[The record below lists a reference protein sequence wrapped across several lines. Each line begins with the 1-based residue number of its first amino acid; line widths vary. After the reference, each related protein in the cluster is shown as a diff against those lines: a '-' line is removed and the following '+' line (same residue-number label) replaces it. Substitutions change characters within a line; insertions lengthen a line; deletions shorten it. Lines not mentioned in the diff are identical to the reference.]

1 MTRSTTCKVLYLRPN
16 CFRRKKK
23 IKNKIN
29 VVLMSLNERN
39 ELLKIQCTWASLC
52 CTIPHLPSSFP
63 ITKKKRKKKTRK
75 NVEQRNKIRTHVHL
89 RRKLDWEFRFEWIT
103 DGLASRDA
111 STRCVAME
119 TRLFHGTHALATFRD
134 RSRCARFNKCARP
147 YSSWRSQ

>member
-39 ELLKIQCTWASLC
+39 ELLKIQCTRASLR

-63 ITKKKRKKKTRK
+63 ITKKKRKRKQEKTW
-75 NVEQRNKIRTHVHL
+75 NSAIIRTHVHL
-89 RRKLDWEFRFEWIT
+89 RRKLDWEFRFERIT

>member
-63 ITKKKRKKKTRK
+63 ITKKKRKRKQEKTWNSAIIK
-75 NVEQRNKIRTHVHL
+75 THVHL
-89 RRKLDWEFRFEWIT
+89 RRKLDWEFRFERIT

>member
-1 MTRSTTCKVLYLRPN
+1 MTRSITCKVLYLRPN

-63 ITKKKRKKKTRK
+63 ITKKKRKRKQEKTW
-75 NVEQRNKIRTHVHL
+75 NSAIIRTHVHL